1 MAKRNFRRK
10 RGSCAMV
17 WGPAFGTVH
26 LLTLAA
32 AALIIL
38 ALYFLLKKANARLQ
52 ILVLGVL
59 SFAGIA
65 AIIFNL
71 TACSRWGQHPIEY
84 LPLHLCSVNAI
95 LLPIAVFTRSKVVG
109 NMLLLWSLGALF
121 ALLCNR
127 PDYELM
133 SDVFCFYYFPHVLE
147 FGIPILLFSLGLIK
161 KDAGCI
167 FSTLVLT
174 FLIYL
179 FVHQCNVFINS
190 MDLINPDG
198 EQIEV
203 NFMYSLVPE
212 VSLLEVF
219 WKIVP
224 HRFWYML
231 VIFPP
236 VAVYLLVLY
245 IPQIMKKL
253 HRHETFRHKSA

>member
-1 MAKRNFRRK
+1 ML
-10 RGSCAMV
+10 

-32 AALIIL
+32 VVLIFWRLYIIL
-38 ALYFLLKKANARLQ
+38 RKATVRLQ

-71 TACSRWGQHPIEY
+71 TACSRWGQSPIEY

-161 KDAGCI
+161 KDVNCI

-179 FVHQCNVFINS
+179 FVHLCNVFINS
-190 MDLINPDG
+190 LDLVNPDG
-198 EQIEV
+198 EQIQV
-203 NFMYSLVPE
+203 NYMYSLIPE

-245 IPQIMKKL
+245 IPQITKKL
-253 HRHETFRHKSA
+253 HRCEKVHRKSA